1 MSHASEPKLYQ
12 LTFPMKAEPAELSR
26 PEMVIPDPL
35 VQTAKVW
42 KERRREEMWVSRS
55 REEEKEDA
63 YTRQAFPLWWGHPGG
78 QQMGAVL
85 GFQETHDGNQENSLG
100 K

>member
-1 MSHASEPKLYQ
+1 
-12 LTFPMKAEPAELSR
+12 
-26 PEMVIPDPL
+26 MVIPDPL
-35 VQTAKVW
+35 VQAAKVW

-78 QQMGAVL
+78 AA
-85 GFQETHDGNQENSLG
+85 DGGSAGISGNA
-100 K
+100 